1 MSAPQAIIKLLNKR
15 TEKMMTRKDYVATAN
30 ILNGYKDTID
40 FLLLNE
46 IALDFAEM
54 FTEDNERFD
63 EQRFIDAVFEEKD

>member
-1 MSAPQAIIKLLNKR
+1 
-15 TEKMMTRKDYVATAN
+15 MMTRKDYVATAE

-54 FTEDNERFD
+54 FTADNERFD
-63 EQRFIDAVFEEKD
+63 EQRFIDAVFQEEEK

>member
-1 MSAPQAIIKLLNKR
+1 
-15 TEKMMTRKDYVATAN
+15 MMTRKDYVATAE

-54 FTEDNERFD
+54 FANDNERFN
-63 EQRFIDAVFEEKD
+63 EQRFIDAVFQEVN

>member
-1 MSAPQAIIKLLNKR
+1 
-15 TEKMMTRKDYVATAN
+15 MMTRKDYVATAE

-54 FTEDNERFD
+54 FSEDNERFD
-63 EQRFIDAVFEEKD
+63 EQRFIDAVFQEEN

>member
-1 MSAPQAIIKLLNKR
+1 
-15 TEKMMTRKDYVATAN
+15 MMTRKDYVATAN

-54 FTEDNERFD
+54 FSEDNERFD
-63 EQRFIDAVFEEKD
+63 EQRFIDAVFQEEN